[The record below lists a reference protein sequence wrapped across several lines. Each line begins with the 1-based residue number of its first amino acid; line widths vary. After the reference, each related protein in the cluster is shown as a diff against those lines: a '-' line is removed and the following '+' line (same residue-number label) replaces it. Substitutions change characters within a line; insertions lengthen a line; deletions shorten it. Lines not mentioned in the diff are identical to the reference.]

1 MKVYIGP
8 YKNWIGPYQ
17 IAEKILFWM
26 DKHEDDRVHNFG
38 TWLAENK
45 DGSDSW
51 LTKFCQWIDSKKD
64 RKVKIRIDR
73 YDTWSMDHTLAHIIL
88 PMLKQLKES
97 KHGSPYVDDEDL
109 PENLRMSKR
118 EKKVFE
124 EGYWNKKIKT
134 SEDEQEAANKKF
146 HARWEWIMGEMIFAF
161 ESQFNDW
168 EDQFSK
174 GEIDHVTV
182 PIDADGNVVPK
193 EEAKFF
199 RWDHGPNYTYEVDW
213 DGRKAY
219 AERIQNGYRLFGKY
233 YQSLWD

>member
-8 YKNWIGPYQ
+8 YRNWIGPYQ

-26 DKHEDDRVHNFG
+26 DRDDDDRVHAFG
-38 TWLAENK
+38 KWLAEDRRGN
-45 DGSDSW
+45 DSW
-51 LTKFCQWIDSKKD
+51 LTKACNWVD
-64 RKVKIRIDR
+64 RRKERRVKVRIDR
-73 YDTWSMDHTLAHIIL
+73 YDTWSMDNTLAYIIL

-109 PENLRMSKR
+109 PDHLRMSRR
-118 EKKVFE
+118 EKNVFE
-124 EGYWNKKIKT
+124 EGHWNKKLKA
-134 SEDEQEAANKKF
+134 SEEENKSAGDKF
-146 HARWEWIMGEMIFAF
+146 HARWEWVMGEMIFAF

-182 PIDADGNVVPK
+182 PVDAAGNAVPE

-199 RWDHGPNYTYEVDW
+199 RWDNGPNHTYEVDW
-213 DGRKAY
+213 EGRKAY
-219 AERIQNGYRLFGKY
+219 GERIQNGYRLFGKY